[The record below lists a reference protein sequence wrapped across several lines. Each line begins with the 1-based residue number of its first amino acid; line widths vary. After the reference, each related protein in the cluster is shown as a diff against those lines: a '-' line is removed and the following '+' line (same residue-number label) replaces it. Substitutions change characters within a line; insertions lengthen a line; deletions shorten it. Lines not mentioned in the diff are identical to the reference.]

1 MVDKSK
7 TVDNGETR
15 LLLREIDSVKRIR
28 SSYKKRIDALY
39 MAEERRKALMEE
51 LRKEDMGLKD
61 DKLLEWYKRKRRM
74 SSNMSVNMARVAGVL
89 FGMGVGFES
98 LDLITKVTD
107 DNFKLGYLGY
117 VFGLVVVYNV
127 TVNIGKAYANRLKR
141 GESLDKMRQLQRS
154 GSENTESKSE

>member
-117 VFGLVVVYNV
+117 VFGLAVVYNV
-127 TVNIGKAYANRLKR
+127 TVNIGKAYANKLKR

>member
-1 MVDKSK
+1 MADKSK
-7 TVDNGETR
+7 TVDNRETR
-15 LLLREIDSVKRIR
+15 LLLREMDSVRNIR

-51 LRKEDMGLKD
+51 LRKEERGLKD

>member
-1 MVDKSK
+1 MADKSK
-7 TVDNGETR
+7 TVDNRETR
-15 LLLREIDSVKRIR
+15 LLLREMDSVRNIR

-51 LRKEDMGLKD
+51 LRKEERGLRD

-127 TVNIGKAYANRLKR
+127 TVNIGKAYANKLKR

>member
-1 MVDKSK
+1 MADKSK
-7 TVDNGETR
+7 TVDNRETR
-15 LLLREIDSVKRIR
+15 LLLREMDSVRNIR

-51 LRKEDMGLKD
+51 LRKEERGLRD

>member
-1 MVDKSK
+1 MADKSK
-7 TVDNGETR
+7 TVDNRETR
-15 LLLREIDSVKRIR
+15 LLLREMDSVRNIR

-51 LRKEDMGLKD
+51 LRKEERGLKD

-127 TVNIGKAYANRLKR
+127 TVNIGKAYANKLKR
-141 GESLDKMRQLQRS
+141 GESLDKRRQL
-154 GSENTESKSE
+154 EKSVEKEYRIKL

>member
-1 MVDKSK
+1 M
-7 TVDNGETR
+7 
-15 LLLREIDSVKRIR
+15 DSVRNIR

-51 LRKEDMGLKD
+51 LRKEERGLKD

-127 TVNIGKAYANRLKR
+127 TVNIGKAYANKLKR
-141 GESLDKMRQLQRS
+141 GESLDKRRQL
-154 GSENTESKSE
+154 EKSVEKEYRIKL

>member
-127 TVNIGKAYANRLKR
+127 TVNIGKAYANKLKR